1 MYTLTPETDK
11 PLPHV
16 NPIFP
21 TSPFSTNNRQEPD
34 FSENAVDASPSGSIW
49 AIVLTL
55 VASALNG
62 QRLRLARRGPLEQC
76 WLLTNYRLSTINS
89 SCLASHWLFGHW
101 HQPGPATKF
110 PDYLLIHYSQALPH
124 YGQPYYF
131 VPCSQK
137 SACHPFITEVTFPL
151 KTSGDWHPLQ
161 LLKNGHCT

>member
-16 NPIFP
+16 NPVFP
-21 TSPFSTNNRQEPD
+21 TSPLFTNNRQEPD

-89 SCLASHWLFGHW
+89 SCLASHWLIGHW
-101 HQPGPATKF
+101 HQPCPATKF
-110 PDYLLIHYSQALPH
+110 SDYLLIQIIPRPCLTMGNLTTLSPVLKKAL
-124 YGQPYYF
+124 
-131 VPCSQK
+131 
-137 SACHPFITEVTFPL
+137 VTLSLPR
-151 KTSGDWHPLQ
+151 
-161 LLKNGHCT
+161 